1 MAPVPSRRSNRLGI
15 YFHLHLIS
23 DATGETLNAVA
34 KAAMAQFD
42 TGVPITHS
50 YALVRTERHLA
61 RVLDQVANAPGIVIY
76 TLVNDALRM
85 QLEEYCAA
93 RGINCLSLL
102 DPVISMIGN
111 YLGAETTHRPGGQH
125 ALDEEYFERIAA
137 LQYTMA
143 HDDGQLGDDL
153 AEADVV
159 GQLGDDLA
167 EADVVLAGV
176 SRTSK
181 TPTCVYLANRGLK
194 AANIPIVL
202 GTPQIAALE
211 NLRGPLIVGL
221 TTSPDLLV
229 DIRRNR
235 MRSIDQPQD
244 SQYTDPEKVAE
255 EIRFARRFFSR
266 HGWPVID
273 VTRRTFSGSVA
284 MDGRSSML
292 PGGRSKK
299 LPPPSLIC

>member
-1 MAPVPSRRSNRLGI
+1 MTSATNRRSNRLGI
-15 YFHLHLIS
+15 YFHLHLVS

-34 KAAMAQFD
+34 KATMAQFD

-76 TLVNDALRM
+76 TLVNDTLRH
-85 QLEEYCAA
+85 QLEDYCNA
-93 RGINCLSLL
+93 RGIRYLSLL
-102 DPVISMIGN
+102 DPVISLIGN

-125 ALDEEYFERIAA
+125 ALDDEYFDRIEA

-153 AEADVV
+153 S
-159 GQLGDDLA
+159 

-194 AANIPIVL
+194 AANIPIVP
-202 GTPQIAALE
+202 GTPQIAALAD
-211 NLRGPLIVGL
+211 LRGPLIVGL
-221 TTSPDLLV
+221 TTSADLLV
-229 DIRRNR
+229 DVRRNR
-235 MRSIDQPQD
+235 MRSLNQPQD
-244 SQYTDPEKVAE
+244 SQYTDPETVAE
-255 EIRFARRFFSR
+255 EIRFARRLFSR

-273 VTRRTFSGSVA
+273 VTRRSVEETA
-284 MDGRSSML
+284 AAILNLLTERDAS
-292 PGGRSKK
+292 
-299 LPPPSLIC
+299 

>member
-1 MAPVPSRRSNRLGI
+1 MATVPNRRSNRLGI

-23 DATGETLNAVA
+23 DATGETLNAMA

-61 RVLDQVANAPGIVIY
+61 RVLDQVSNAPGIVIY
-76 TLVNDALRM
+76 TLVNDALRV
-85 QLEEYCAA
+85 QLEDYCAA

-102 DPVISMIGN
+102 DPVIAMIGN
-111 YLGAETTHRPGGQH
+111 YLGAETSHRPGGQH
-125 ALDEEYFERIAA
+125 ALDDEYFDRIEA

-153 AEADVV
+153 A
-159 GQLGDDLA
+159 Q
-167 EADVVLAGV
+167 ADVVLAGV

-221 TTSPDLLV
+221 TTSADLLV

-235 MRSIDQPQD
+235 LRSLNQPQD
-244 SQYTDPEKVAE
+244 GLYTDPEKVAE

-273 VTRRTFSGSVA
+273 VTRRSVEETA
-284 MDGRSSML
+284 AAILNLLTERDA
-292 PGGRSKK
+292 P
-299 LPPPSLIC
+299 

>member
-76 TLVNDALRM
+76 TLVNDMLRV
-85 QLEEYCAA
+85 QLEDYCAA
-93 RGINCLSLL
+93 RGISCLSLL

-143 HDDGQLGDDL
+143 HDD
-153 AEADVV
+153 

-235 MRSIDQPQD
+235 MRSLNQPQD
-244 SQYTDPEKVAE
+244 SQYTDPEKVE
-255 EIRFARRFFSR
+255 EELRFARRFFSR

-273 VTRRTFSGSVA
+273 VTRRSVEETA
-284 MDGRSSML
+284 AAILNLLTERDAS
-292 PGGRSKK
+292 
-299 LPPPSLIC
+299 

>member
-159 GQLGDDLA
+159 
-167 EADVVLAGV
+167 LAGV

-273 VTRRTFSGSVA
+273 VTRRSVEETA
-284 MDGRSSML
+284 AAILNLLTERDAS
-292 PGGRSKK
+292 
-299 LPPPSLIC
+299 

>member
-1 MAPVPSRRSNRLGI
+1 MAPATNRRSNRLGI

-42 TGVPITHS
+42 TGVPLIHS

-76 TLVNDALRM
+76 TLVNDALRV
-85 QLEEYCAA
+85 QLEEYCNA
-93 RGINCLSLL
+93 RGIRSLPLL
-102 DPVISMIGN
+102 DPVISLIGN

-125 ALDEEYFERIAA
+125 ALDDEYFDRIEA

-143 HDDGQLGDDL
+143 HDDGQLGNDL
-153 AEADVV
+153 S
-159 GQLGDDLA
+159 

-194 AANIPIVL
+194 AANIPIVP
-202 GTPQIAALE
+202 GTPQIAALA

-221 TTSPDLLV
+221 TTSADLLV

-235 MRSIDQPQD
+235 MRSINQPQD
-244 SQYTDPEKVAE
+244 SQYTDPETVAE
-255 EIRFARRFFSR
+255 EIRFARRLFSR

-273 VTRRTFSGSVA
+273 VTRRSVEETA
-284 MDGRSSML
+284 AAILNLLTERDAS
-292 PGGRSKK
+292 
-299 LPPPSLIC
+299 

>member
-93 RGINCLSLL
+93 RGISCLSLL

-143 HDDGQLGDDL
+143 HDD
-153 AEADVV
+153 

-235 MRSIDQPQD
+235 MRSLNQPQD
-244 SQYTDPEKVAE
+244 SQYTDPEKVE
-255 EIRFARRFFSR
+255 EELRFARRFFSR

-273 VTRRTFSGSVA
+273 VTRRSVEETA
-284 MDGRSSML
+284 AAILNLLTERDAS
-292 PGGRSKK
+292 
-299 LPPPSLIC
+299 

>member
-1 MAPVPSRRSNRLGI
+1 
-15 YFHLHLIS
+15 
-23 DATGETLNAVA
+23 
-34 KAAMAQFD
+34 
-42 TGVPITHS
+42 
-50 YALVRTERHLA
+50 
-61 RVLDQVANAPGIVIY
+61 VLDQVANAPGIVIY

-143 HDDGQLGDDL
+143 HDD
-153 AEADVV
+153 

-273 VTRRTFSGSVA
+273 VTRRSVEETA
-284 MDGRSSML
+284 AAILNLLTERDAS
-292 PGGRSKK
+292 
-299 LPPPSLIC
+299 